1 MIQMKTLTHSKK
13 IERSKKEAL
22 GAYLHLPNP
31 MQYIKYVFF
40 SLMITIVTFLVV
52 YFIELIYANWIDLI
66 L

>member
-1 MIQMKTLTHSKK
+1 MIQMKTLIHSKK
-13 IERSKKEAL
+13 IARSKKEAL

-31 MQYIKYVFF
+31 MQYIKYVFC

-52 YFIELIYANWIDLI
+52 YFIELIYAHWIDLI

>member
-13 IERSKKEAL
+13 IARSKKEAL

-40 SLMITIVTFLVV
+40 SLMITIVTFFGRLF
-52 YFIELIYANWIDLI
+52 Y
-66 L
+66 